1 MIADMATEIEA
12 SRHLVYHAARI
23 EDEGGDYSKEAAMA
37 KLFASE
43 AAMRATRNAIQ
54 ILGGIGLAKEMLP
67 EMLLRDARASMIED
81 GANDVLA
88 LAGFRYLL
96 QQ

>member
-1 MIADMATEIEA
+1 MFCTETAFEIASDA
-12 SRHLVYHAARI
+12 V
-23 EDEGGDYSKEAAMA
+23 
-37 KLFASE
+37 
-43 AAMRATRNAIQ
+43 Q
-54 ILGGIGLAKEMLP
+54 IYGGIGLAKGITV

-96 QQ
+96 PA